1 MSVDVGD
8 LLAALADEERRIDD
22 LIRRSL
28 ERQDAETRQLVARV
42 CGEVDALL
50 AAIEGDHD
58 EGDDLRLAAE

>member
-8 LLAALADEERRIDD
+8 LLAMLADDERRIDD

-28 ERQDAETRQLVARV
+28 EREEAEVRELVALV

-50 AAIEGDHD
+50 AGIEDDH
-58 EGDDLRLAAE
+58 DDLRLAAE